1 MLRSVTAPERPSRPT
16 DSAEE
21 PEPMVVR
28 LASGERIAYLAWPG
42 PNDARP
48 VLLVHGLSRT
58 SWSWLPVARRLA
70 RRHPIVAP
78 DLRGHGASD
87 APREGYELESL
98 ALDMLTVVAAQGWG
112 SAVGGPAVVVAG
124 HGLGA
129 IVAVEAA
136 RLEPASVAALV
147 LVDGG
152 WEEVGETT
160 RLSPPELIAAMAD
173 PPEVLA
179 SMETYLADRREFE
192 PASWDAD
199 QERAARA
206 AVVERH
212 AGHVSPVVRASVMR
226 RLVDTLYAYQPLDA
240 LGRLTQ
246 PVIVLVAGTGTADDE
261 ERRERLLAVEDV
273 QDARRAARFQPMSV
287 RLLDGAGHELMR
299 YRPDAV
305 AAAIAE
311 VAASAP

>member
-1 MLRSVTAPERPSRPT
+1 M
-16 DSAEE
+16 
-21 PEPMVVR
+21 
-28 LASGERIAYLAWPG
+28 
-42 PNDARP
+42 
-48 VLLVHGLSRT
+48 
-58 SWSWLPVARRLA
+58 
-70 RRHPIVAP
+70 
-78 DLRGHGASD
+78 
-87 APREGYELESL
+87 
-98 ALDMLTVVAAQGWG
+98 
-112 SAVGGPAVVVAG
+112 
-124 HGLGA
+124 
-129 IVAVEAA
+129 
-136 RLEPASVAALV
+136 

-160 RLSPPELIAAMAD
+160 RLSAPELIAAMAD

-179 SMETYLADRREFE
+179 SMETYLADRREFD

-212 AGHVSPVVRASVMR
+212 AGHVSPVVRASVTR

-240 LGRLTQ
+240 LGRLPQ

-273 QDARRAARFQPMSV
+273 QDARRAAGSDPLIV

-311 VAASAP
+311 LAAAAPWAEARASGTM

>member
-1 MLRSVTAPERPSRPT
+1 
-16 DSAEE
+16 
-21 PEPMVVR
+21 MVVQ
-28 LASGERIAYLAWPG
+28 LATGERIAYLAWPG
-42 PNDARP
+42 PGDARP

-70 RRHPIVAP
+70 GGHPTVAP
-78 DLRGHGASD
+78 DLRGPGASD
-87 APREGYELESL
+87 APREGYDLESL

-136 RLEPASVAALV
+136 RLEPASVAGLV

-160 RLSPPELIAAMAD
+160 RLSAPELIAAMAD

-179 SMETYLADRREFE
+179 SMETYLADRREFD

-212 AGHVSPVVRASVMR
+212 AGHVSPVVRASVTR

-240 LGRLTQ
+240 LGRLLQ
-246 PVIVLVAGTGTADDE
+246 PVTVLVAGTGTADDE

-273 QDARRAARFQPMSV
+273 QDARRATGSDPLTV

-305 AAAIAE
+305 AAAIADLAA
-311 VAASAP
+311 VAPWAEARASGTM